1 MKKKIYMLILTL
13 MVIFGAE
20 IKTAYGQTLD
30 HSYYLYHKDFYVI
43 DLGNNNYKYAIQDS
57 TGFSLYNL
65 DATPYLLNV
74 IPPIPLVVSPSYYQ
88 VSYISSTL
96 FDCDSSNIEYILT
109 SSVARSNFY
118 IYRTDGTLLFERDS
132 VSGSYA
138 FGMFDGSV
146 VFQPIMNTPSGTKL
160 FLQDNKWGGI
170 IDSEY
175 VYSLCGTLSIVTSIM
190 NPSNKGGFVQIF
202 PNPTDGIINFQINPP
217 NNHEQFQLIIY
228 DSSFQQV
235 EKTNINGTN
244 YQLDLKQKSLAPGT
258 YLYSLKSDKSIF
270 QTGKFI
276 ITK

>member
-1 MKKKIYMLILTL
+1 
-13 MVIFGAE
+13 
-20 IKTAYGQTLD
+20 
-30 HSYYLYHKDFYVI
+30 
-43 DLGNNNYKYAIQDS
+43 
-57 TGFSLYNL
+57 
-65 DATPYLLNV
+65 
-74 IPPIPLVVSPSYYQ
+74 
-88 VSYISSTL
+88 
-96 FDCDSSNIEYILT
+96 
-109 SSVARSNFY
+109 
-118 IYRTDGTLLFERDS
+118 
-132 VSGSYA
+132 
-138 FGMFDGSV
+138 
-146 VFQPIMNTPSGTKL
+146 
-160 FLQDNKWGGI
+160 
-170 IDSEY
+170 
-175 VYSLCGTLSIVTSIM
+175 M